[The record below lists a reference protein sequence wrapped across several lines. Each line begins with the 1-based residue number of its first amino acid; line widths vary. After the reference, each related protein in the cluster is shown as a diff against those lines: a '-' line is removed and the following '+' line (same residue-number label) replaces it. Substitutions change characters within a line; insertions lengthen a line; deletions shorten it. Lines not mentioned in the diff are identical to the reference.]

1 MESYIMIGFSVF
13 LGSVFVGG
21 AIMISKL
28 IAFHTPEGQRKV
40 QPYECSED
48 PIGGARIRFKVSF
61 YIFALLFLL
70 FDIESLFLFPCMKI
84 FKTVVADQGGII
96 SLPVLFSEL
105 FIFIFILFFGL
116 IYAWRKGVLTWE

>member
-13 LGSVFVGG
+13 LGAIFVGG
-21 AIMISKL
+21 AIISSKL
-28 IAFHTPEGQRKV
+28 LAFHTPTGQRKV

-48 PIGGARIRFKVSF
+48 PIGGARIRFKVAF

-84 FKTVVADQGGII
+84 FKAVVTEQSGSI
-96 SLPVLFSEL
+96 SPSVLFTEL
-105 FIFIFILFFGL
+105 FVFVFILFFGL